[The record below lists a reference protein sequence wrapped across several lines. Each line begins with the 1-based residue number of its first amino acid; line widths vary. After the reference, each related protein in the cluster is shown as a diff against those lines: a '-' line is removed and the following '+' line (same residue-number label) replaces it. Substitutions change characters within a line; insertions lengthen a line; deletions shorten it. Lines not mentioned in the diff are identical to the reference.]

1 MQAGGFEDVHR
12 AFNVD
17 ALVERWFGKTG
28 ANARARREMDYLI
41 ELHARN
47 QILQRHPIHQV
58 AMDELKRLRQ
68 RLNVPQIAAFD
79 LRIVKAVKVIV
90 GPNGMAR
97 AEQTL
102 AHVGTNKTRTAG
114 DQKIHGGKLNSRAA
128 DVEFAASAAN
138 LTVRVA

>member
-1 MQAGGFEDVHR
+1 MHKFK
-12 AFNVD
+12 
-17 ALVERWFGKTG
+17 W
-28 ANARARREMDYLI
+28 
-41 ELHARN
+41 
-47 QILQRHPIHQV
+47 
-58 AMDELKRLRQ
+58 LRQ
-68 RLNVPQIAAFD
+68 RLDFAEIAAFD
-79 LRIVKAVKVIV
+79 LRIVKVVKVIV